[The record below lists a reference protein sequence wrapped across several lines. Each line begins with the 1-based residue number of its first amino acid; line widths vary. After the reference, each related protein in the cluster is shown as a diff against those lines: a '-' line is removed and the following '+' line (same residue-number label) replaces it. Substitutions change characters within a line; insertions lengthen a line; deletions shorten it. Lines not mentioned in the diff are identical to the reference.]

1 MNTKETGNLGEA
13 AAERYLKEK
22 GYKILDKNYVFRI
35 EGSPQMGEIDIIAK
49 RYDTISFIEVKT
61 LQDAGFSKLFSPEDK
76 VDFWK
81 KKKIVRAAEYWL
93 TKNRIPLDSKWQIDT
108 LAVTI
113 NPFTQKVSI
122 RHFQNIAV

>member
-1 MNTKETGNLGEA
+1 MNTKETGNKGEKI
-13 AAERYLKEK
+13 AEEYLKER
-22 GYKILDKNYVFRI
+22 GYRILDKNYVFRI

-61 LQDAGFSKLFSPEDK
+61 LQNTGFSKLFSPEDK

-81 KKKIVRAAEYWL
+81 KKRIVRTAEYWL
-93 TKNRIPLDSKWQIDT
+93 TKNKIPLNSRWQVDT

-113 NPFTQKVSI
+113 NPLTQESSI
-122 RHFQNIAV
+122 RHFKNVAV